1 METVL
6 IKVKRQDDP
15 EDLPYWELF
24 EVELSPGMTVA
35 QALAM
40 VRENPVTADGNST
53 SPVAHDCSCMEGLC
67 GACAMQINGKARL
80 ACATFVEEFDGPIM
94 LEPLSKFPLTRDLRV
109 DRTRILEALSAAE
122 CWIPLDGLH
131 PNGNMPVIE
140 QHEQARM
147 SVFLD
152 CIACGLCS
160 EACPQVNK
168 RSAFAG
174 AYLFSRVLP
183 LNLHPAGKGS
193 RGGRL
198 AALAAR
204 GGVAD
209 CANAENCERV
219 CPRGIPLAAA
229 AAQLQWSVAL
239 HSIRRYFWG

>member
-109 DRTRILEALSAAE
+109 DRTRILEALS
-122 CWIPLDGLH
+122 
-131 PNGNMPVIE
+131 
-140 QHEQARM
+140 
-147 SVFLD
+147 
-152 CIACGLCS
+152 
-160 EACPQVNK
+160 
-168 RSAFAG
+168 
-174 AYLFSRVLP
+174 
-183 LNLHPAGKGS
+183 
-193 RGGRL
+193 
-198 AALAAR
+198 
-204 GGVAD
+204 
-209 CANAENCERV
+209 
-219 CPRGIPLAAA
+219 
-229 AAQLQWSVAL
+229 
-239 HSIRRYFWG
+239 